1 MREIKFRIWDKR
13 NKSFFINE
21 ETKNVYFDIWQ
32 WTIYMSTCL
41 IYPIEDCI
49 FQQYTGLTDKNG
61 KEVYEGDIIKWE
73 YKSCFIKYENQKS
86 VTDFSNKIYYGE
98 EINKKIGTV
107 IFDVIN
113 DIDDFYSPYVL
124 GWGVSYTNSNVNNT
138 FVTTSLHQILKEY
151 GKETIVENTYRKIYG
166 QNYEV
171 IGNIFETPQLLK

>member
-1 MREIKFRIWDKR
+1 MNRPIKFRILSFLD
-13 NKSFFINE
+13 KSFHYFSIE
-21 ETKNVYFDIWQ
+21 EG
-32 WTIYMSTCL
+32 
-41 IYPIEDCI
+41 YPQGIAGGVSEP
-49 FQQYTGLTDKNG
+49 QQYTGLTDKNG
-61 KEVYEGDIIKWE
+61 KEIYEGDIIKWE
-73 YKSCFIKYENQKS
+73 YKSCKIKYENQKS

-124 GWGVSYTNSNVNNT
+124 GWGVSYTNCNINNT

-151 GKETIVENTYRKIYG
+151 GKETIVENAYHKIYG

-171 IGNIFETPQLLK
+171 IGNIFENPELPN